1 MNMANMGGY
10 FNDQR
15 PFFLVF
21 KGWVPTTN
29 SQYIGAWIA
38 VFVLGLAYE
47 LIQPRSAPHHRAAP
61 PSPAPPCLWSGPQCL
76 HRGALSPS
84 GSTLGMPLM
93 PARYPPRSPSPLPR
107 CPSCTAADD
116 ASFCMPPPPWSLPLA
131 PCLLQVNSPSAPP
144 VPTNSHAP
152 LTSAWDAE
160 PLPAAAAAAA
170 AAVTSNT
177 SWSDLPGDFL
187 ERKDHFSDTIPSAD
201 LSLHRHLDVDHRP
214 AATETPAPHN
224 SVTPAAASGCPCCK
238 PKVSDFQVINTPT
251 TLGTPPQATSSQQSL
266 TRPTAS
272 DTPTL
277 TGATG
282 LDSPDTPLS
291 RITFTSLPLAE
302 PATSGLPRTSPFL
315 PDETDITSHSPV
327 NTDLDIPP
335 NPPTDQLVTRHGAP
349 SRRLTSRHPHDTQL
363 GTMLGLSTLRSPKG
377 LTRALSRFL
386 SSDDTMLRPLASSSI
401 PELCGRVSRN
411 GLIRAA
417 YRLLS
422 SDTTHNTQASS
433 TLDLCSPQSPL
444 PRLTAASPRLSSF
457 PTPRLPSSDA
467 LFHARGGAVIPTHI
481 SELTC
486 LSLVPFPTLTTPAP
500 DTQDP
505 FVAMGNGLTL
515 PVPESALPATPT
527 PSQTRS
533 SVTGAMPIAHR
544 SATAADPFL
553 EQAYQTLGAAVSSVP
568 PRCDGSPGLLP
579 STRETIIQG
588 CHLTQEQLSAESRHQ
603 LGVGAFGSV
612 FRATLA
618 NKPELGEVAVKETT
632 RLTQQWE
639 DDSSVPPHALAL
651 LVAGREIT
659 VATAFLGYL
668 VDIAHQLTCLHT
680 LGIVHSD
687 VKLDN
692 IVVLHGRAFLI
703 DLGLSV
709 RRPHGSLYSDAY
721 RGGTAVF
728 RAPEC
733 MSGLF
738 SEEAGRASETLDV
751 YATGLLV
758 LYALAL
764 GWQRPGP
771 AGVAVAFEGMHTALL
786 SAGADLSVQAM
797 AILEQAEIAESV
809 ASRCRRQLSSLT
821 EFATSRTALS
831 TVVLDTT
838 EQQLLLSQIDLQ
850 ALWLVW
856 EEAGCAAELVT
867 FIVGIA
873 TFSLPALDAVARVH
887 EVTVVEQWVSR
898 VMAEYK
904 QLLLDM
910 GCPMSLKEAWDSGPA
925 LPDLYLS
932 RTALYPW

>member
-1 MNMANMGGY
+1 M
-10 FNDQR
+10 
-15 PFFLVF
+15 P
-21 KGWVPTTN
+21 
-29 SQYIGAWIA
+29 
-38 VFVLGLAYE
+38 LAFDK
-47 LIQPRSAPHHRAAP
+47 LDSDPHQRAATSSP
-61 PSPAPPCLWSGPQCL
+61 VPSFFAAIKEACIKGSCKHTDIRPIKQHNQRETAPTSRAPAVTTLDTEPSLRTAPQCDL
-76 HRGALSPS
+76 
-84 GSTLGMPLM
+84 
-93 PARYPPRSPSPLPR
+93 
-107 CPSCTAADD
+107 
-116 ASFCMPPPPWSLPLA
+116 
-131 PCLLQVNSPSAPP
+131 
-144 VPTNSHAP
+144 
-152 LTSAWDAE
+152 WDI
-160 PLPAAAAAAA
+160 
-170 AAVTSNT
+170 T
-177 SWSDLPGDFL
+177 D
-187 ERKDHFSDTIPSAD
+187 
-201 LSLHRHLDVDHRP
+201 
-214 AATETPAPHN
+214 
-224 SVTPAAASGCPCCK
+224 
-238 PKVSDFQVINTPT
+238 TPT
-251 TLGTPPQATSSQQSL
+251 TLKAP
-266 TRPTAS
+266 
-272 DTPTL
+272 
-277 TGATG
+277 
-282 LDSPDTPLS
+282 
-291 RITFTSLPLAE
+291 PLAE
-302 PATSGLPRTSPFL
+302 PASSPLQTTSSFL
-315 PDETDITSHSPV
+315 PEDEDIFYTQVATNVRISP
-327 NTDLDIPP
+327 NSTTDL
-335 NPPTDQLVTRHGAP
+335 TRHAAP
-349 SRRLTSRHPHDTQL
+349 SRLLWSSDIFGYTL
-363 GTMLGLSTLRSPKG
+363 VGTNLDPSPSPPKG
-377 LTRALSRFL
+377 LTPAHPS
-386 SSDDTMLRPLASSSI
+386 
-401 PELCGRVSRN
+401 
-411 GLIRAA
+411 
-417 YRLLS
+417 RLLS
-422 SDTTHNTQASS
+422 SDSAYNTQVS
-433 TLDLCSPQSPL
+433 TILDLRAPRSSAPSSAATWAYPSHPSAPPQ
-444 PRLTAASPRLSSF
+444 R
-457 PTPRLPSSDA
+457 PRLPSPIPRLPFINDLFYDLLSDQD
-467 LFHARGGAVIPTHI
+467 GADLTVYI
-481 SELTC
+481 SELNVQPLLT
-486 LSLVPFPTLTTPAP
+486 SLAP
-500 DTQDP
+500 DTED
-505 FVAMGNGLTL
+505 FFFTDTDVHTNLTL
-515 PVPESALPATPT
+515 PVPESPFPAIPT
-527 PSQTRS
+527 PSQTCINLLTRYHPGAAWPLWGPPNTNRS
-533 SVTGAMPIAHR
+533 TFPGLAEHPVNLTPPYMGIWDQRLQR
-544 SATAADPFL
+544 S
-553 EQAYQTLGAAVSSVP
+553 AYQTLGAAVSSVP
-568 PRCDGSPGLLP
+568 HRCDGSPGLLP

-618 NKPELGEVAVKETT
+618 NKPELGEVAVKEVVLTSLLEVECFGSEVCMLAQLSDAGGARALAVHGCSLTCGQGPDELLGHIYLQMGERSMHAQMLALGAETT

-680 LGIVHSD
+680 LAS
-687 VKLDN
+687 
-692 IVVLHGRAFLI
+692 AFLI

-764 GWQRPGP
+764 GCGFVTTRAIATFCPELPLLLRGMLSTDPGQRPGP

-809 ASRCRRQLSSLT
+809 ASRCRRQL
-821 EFATSRTALS
+821 